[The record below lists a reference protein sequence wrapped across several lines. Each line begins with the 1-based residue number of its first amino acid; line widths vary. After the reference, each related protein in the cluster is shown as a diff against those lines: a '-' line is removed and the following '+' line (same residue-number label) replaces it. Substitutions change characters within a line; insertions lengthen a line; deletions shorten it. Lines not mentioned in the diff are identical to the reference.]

1 MQKTNQEAEKYG
13 GPQLSRQSIS
23 AQGKINFQVAK
34 SLSLTAKY
42 ISHRQNHFGYLNHVT
57 LARKVPWESIQHGGV
72 PRGAPL
78 VTLPSTLIILDITK
92 NLIE

>member
-1 MQKTNQEAEKYG
+1 MEKTNQEAEKYG
-13 GPQLSRQSIS
+13 GPQLSRQSIFT
-23 AQGKINFQVAK
+23 QGKINFLVAK

-78 VTLPSTLIILDITK
+78 VTLPPTLIILDITK